1 MPPASRIRA
10 RGAPRPP
17 RPLASRTKRRYL
29 TEVVASE
36 KSQVIAHI
44 RQHYKRA
51 LKRLPPSLI
60 PRVAK
65 AGVCIGF
72 LDPVCNII
80 ANTVSYKEEEQGPR
94 HHRQRSLR
102 RGAAGQDREG
112 QQRRGTMPRRA
123 RRLLTSYF
131 RYLTAWEAL
140 YYLRR
145 SRADLLVAVHLVE
158 EDHATRGFALD
169 HPTTKVALA
178 CAARSAMHPR
188 PDAFMSASV
197 SLASRRR
204 QMCSLLAPLRPI
216 SDVTAERISRM
227 SDEGLQPPAAE
238 PHQELMRLAAAR
250 TRAFTNVPPPVE
262 LQSCFEQSTKKVLM
276 DKIHGFYLEAISRI
290 PKTLLRSR
298 LHRALLKAGHCY
310 GPFEP
315 VGNILVNTIWYDA
328 AFPTSLE
335 LEVDMIRNESLAI
348 AESCSLHGLVAFLRA
363 LGPEPDDELSTPGN
377 LWNLLL
383 HNACILDKC
392 ISTAPGLLRESSI
405 TEFVAYRAAA
415 VAAYHP
421 NPAALAHFAAV
432 LLPAVVPALE
442 PLLSISVPSPLMMSR
457 PSLGLC
463 HEIIHLTS
471 LRGRLR
477 SSPLVPPRLL
487 RPSERNF
494 RLIRD

>member
-1 MPPASRIRA
+1 MPPASRIRR
-10 RGAPRPP
+10 RGAP

-29 TEVVASE
+29 AEVVASE

-80 ANTVSYKEEEQGPR
+80 ANT
-94 HHRQRSLR
+94 
-102 RGAAGQDREG
+102 DREG

-158 EDHATRGFALD
+158 EDRATRGFALD
-169 HPTTKVALA
+169 HPITKVALA

-188 PDAFMSASV
+188 PDAFMPASV

-227 SDEGLQPPAAE
+227 SEEGLQPPAAE

-392 ISTAPGLLRESSI
+392 ISSAPGLLRESSI

-421 NPAALAHFAAV
+421 NPAALAHFAARALTPDDV
-432 LLPAVVPALE
+432 QTISRALSRNNPPDKPARQVKE
-442 PLLSISVPSPLMMSR
+442 
-457 PSLGLC
+457 
-463 HEIIHLTS
+463 LT
-471 LRGRLR
+471 
-477 SSPLVPPRLL
+477 PRASQIVAAI
-487 RPSERNF
+487 RKEF
-494 RLIRD
+494 QAHQRLIRERVEAALLEHARMQGDDYEIHAICGVNTKIPDSRG

>member
-1 MPPASRIRA
+1 MPPASRIRR
-10 RGAPRPP
+10 RGAP

-29 TEVVASE
+29 AEVVASE

-80 ANTVSYKEEEQGPR
+80 ANTVSYKEEEQGR
-94 HHRQRSLR
+94 GRKR
-102 RGAAGQDREG
+102 RK
-112 QQRRGTMPRRA
+112 
-123 RRLLTSYF
+123 TSQHQPGIIGNG
-131 RYLTAWEAL
+131 RCEEAPPGRIAKAL

-158 EDHATRGFALD
+158 EDRATRGFALD
-169 HPTTKVALA
+169 HPITKVALA

-188 PDAFMSASV
+188 PDAFMPASV

-227 SDEGLQPPAAE
+227 SEEGLQPPAAE

-392 ISTAPGLLRESSI
+392 ISSAPGLLRESSI